1 MELARLSYVL
11 HKKGSTKLPYLST
24 APLAGEGE
32 EAVLYVEQCNASSS
46 SASSA
51 GDAVEGRASMRGTEE
66 MVEGMRYVCS
76 KYFLSAYAKCDA
88 QGIKNVYINK
98 KVYITVSKTESD
110 QW

>member
-32 EAVLYVEQCNASSS
+32 EAVLLRGQCNASSS

-51 GDAVEGRASMRGTEE
+51 GDAVEGRAAVRG
-66 MVEGMRYVCS
+66 V
-76 KYFLSAYAKCDA
+76 
-88 QGIKNVYINK
+88 K
-98 KVYITVSKTESD
+98 KWWKA
-110 QW
+110 